1 MKKLL
6 ALLLVVSMIFTMV
19 ACEKSATKTK
29 VSSDKSDT
37 TYSVTDSRGKT
48 VTFNKTPEKIIS
60 LLPSDTEIVYAL
72 GFGDKLIA
80 VSKYCNYPSDTE
92 NKKKIASGSKTS
104 IESII
109 AEQPDLV
116 IFGKMAQTEDQ
127 FNQVEDAGINV
138 IVTEAASINDTY
150 LVIEMLGKVLGASE
164 KSAEVINGMKKDF
177 NDIKTQVAGK
187 PSYKVY
193 VEISP
198 VIHGPWSCG
207 KGTFQDELL
216 TLVGAENIFYDMDG
230 WKKVS
235 EEQVIS
241 RNPDYIF
248 ATDMYSTPDP
258 IAEIMGRTSWSNIN
272 AIKNN
277 KVFSADADALTRP
290 GPRLVDAAKELYT
303 KIYE

>member
-19 ACEKSATKTK
+19 ACEKSAAKTE

-48 VTFNKTPEKIIS
+48 VTFNKTPEKII
-60 LLPSDTEIVYAL
+60 
-72 GFGDKLIA
+72 
-80 VSKYCNYPSDTE
+80 
-92 NKKKIASGSKTS
+92 
-104 IESII
+104 
-109 AEQPDLV
+109 
-116 IFGKMAQTEDQ
+116 
-127 FNQVEDAGINV
+127 
-138 IVTEAASINDTY
+138 
-150 LVIEMLGKVLGASE
+150 
-164 KSAEVINGMKKDF
+164 
-177 NDIKTQVAGK
+177 
-187 PSYKVY
+187 
-193 VEISP
+193 
-198 VIHGPWSCG
+198 
-207 KGTFQDELL
+207 
-216 TLVGAENIFYDMDG
+216 YDMDG
-230 WKKVS
+230 WQKVS

-258 IAEIMGRTSWSNIN
+258 IGEIMGRTSWYNIN

>member
-19 ACEKSATKTK
+19 ACEKSAAKTE

-37 TYSVTDSRGKT
+37 TYSVTDSREKT
-48 VTFNKTPEKIIS
+48 VTFNKTPKKIIS

-80 VSKYCNYPSDTE
+80 VSEYCNYPSDTE
-92 NKKKIASGSKTS
+92 NKKKLASGSKTS

-116 IFGKMAQTEDQ
+116 IFGKMAQTE
-127 FNQVEDAGINV
+127 
-138 IVTEAASINDTY
+138 
-150 LVIEMLGKVLGASE
+150 
-164 KSAEVINGMKKDF
+164 
-177 NDIKTQVAGK
+177 
-187 PSYKVY
+187 
-193 VEISP
+193 
-198 VIHGPWSCG
+198 
-207 KGTFQDELL
+207 
-216 TLVGAENIFYDMDG
+216 
-230 WKKVS
+230 
-235 EEQVIS
+235 EQVIS

-258 IAEIMGRTSWSNIN
+258 IGEIMGRTSWYNIN